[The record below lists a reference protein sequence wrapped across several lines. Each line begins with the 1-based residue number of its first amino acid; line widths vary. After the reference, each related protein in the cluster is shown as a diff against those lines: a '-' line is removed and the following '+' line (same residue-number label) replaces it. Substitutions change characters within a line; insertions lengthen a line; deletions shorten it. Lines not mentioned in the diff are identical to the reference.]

1 METIVKQFLSQFSLE
16 KIIFLAGAI
25 LLLVWIKSPIE
36 AFIWSLS
43 IKFGNR
49 INVGLKVNI
58 AGKEGVVKE
67 IGMRMTIIKGDN
79 GELFYIPNARI
90 QYFPTTVFPFPKTKD
105 CDVLKRVEALE
116 KKGAKKNV

>member
-16 KIIFLAGAI
+16 KIIFLAGGI
-25 LLLVWIKSPIE
+25 IFLLYIKSPLE
-36 AFIWSLS
+36 SFLYGLS
-43 IKFGNR
+43 IRFGRR
-49 INVGLKVNI
+49 INEGNKVEI
-58 AGKEGVVKE
+58 AGKRGVVKSVGVKFV
-67 IGMRMTIIKGDN
+67 ILKGDN

-116 KKGAKKNV
+116 KKGAKR